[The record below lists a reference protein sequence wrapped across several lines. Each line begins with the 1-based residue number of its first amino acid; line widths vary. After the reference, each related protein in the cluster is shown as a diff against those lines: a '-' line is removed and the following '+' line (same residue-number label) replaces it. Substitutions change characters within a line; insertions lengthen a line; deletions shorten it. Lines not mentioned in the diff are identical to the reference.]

1 MESYHK
7 KKIGSIPKDS
17 TGGSSIRKGMVVFNG
32 GTSETGLVG
41 DVTGN
46 CVSVPVRMTAGR
58 ELVTDDAVM
67 FLNDCR
73 EASAEQKIALQRLL
87 NEGHLAWNKRR
98 GVCSESLYAPKDGQ
112 LVKLSILDEHVILGA
127 FKEIDAKG
135 RVVLYCLL
143 DEDGSL
149 RYSLHETVGYAVNL
163 QILPIGTSGRSRLS
177 DALRQKGLAWN
188 GRLKELERL
197 ATRVRRGDKY
207 YYLNDI
213 LEIRECRDNNRPADR
228 KRLECGNYFMERRD
242 AELVRD
248 CVRSVVRLNRDK
260 DARR

>member
-1 MESYHK
+1 MAFCCYRKYLDKESKEWNHIIRRK
-7 KKIGSIPKDS
+7 SGVFRKTARVGRPFAREWSSS
-17 TGGSSIRKGMVVFNG
+17 TVGHRKPDLWEMSRVI
-32 GTSETGLVG
+32 
-41 DVTGN
+41 
-46 CVSVPVRMTAGR
+46 
-58 ELVTDDAVM
+58 
-67 FLNDCR
+67 
-73 EASAEQKIALQRLL
+73 ASAEQKMALQRLL
-87 NEGHLAWNKRR
+87 NEGHLAWDKRR

>member
-1 MESYHK
+1 
-7 KKIGSIPKDS
+7 
-17 TGGSSIRKGMVVFNG
+17 
-32 GTSETGLVG
+32 
-41 DVTGN
+41 
-46 CVSVPVRMTAGR
+46 MTAGR

-87 NEGHLAWNKRR
+87 NEGHLAWDKRR

-228 KRLECGNYFMERRD
+228 KRLECGNYFMEWRD

>member
-1 MESYHK
+1 MEPYHK
-7 KKIGSIPKDS
+7 KKIGNIPKDS
-17 TGGSSIRKGMVVFNG
+17 AGGASIRKGMVVFNG

-58 ELVTDDAVM
+58 KLVTDDAVM
-67 FLNDCR
+67 LLNDCR
-73 EASAEQKIALQRLL
+73 EASPEQKIALQSLL
-87 NEGHLAWNKRR
+87 NERHLAWDRRR
-98 GVCSESLYAPKDGQ
+98 GLCSESFYVPKDGQ

-127 FKEIDAKG
+127 FKGIDEKG

-143 DEDGSL
+143 DEDESL
-149 RYSLHETVGYAVNL
+149 RYSLHETIGYAGNL
-163 QILPIGTSGRSRLS
+163 QILPIGTSGRGRFS

-207 YYLNDI
+207 YYMDDT
-213 LEIRECRDNNRPADR
+213 LEIRECRDNNRPTDR
-228 KRLECGNYFMERRD
+228 KRLECGNYFMEPRD
-242 AELVRD
+242 AELVRE

-260 DARR
+260 DARL

>member
-46 CVSVPVRMTAGR
+46 CVSVPVRMTAGK

-87 NEGHLAWNKRR
+87 NEGHLAWDKRR

-177 DALRQKGLAWN
+177 DALRQKGLPM
-188 GRLKELERL
+188 G
-197 ATRVRRGDKY
+197 T
-207 YYLNDI
+207 
-213 LEIRECRDNNRPADR
+213 
-228 KRLECGNYFMERRD
+228 
-242 AELVRD
+242 
-248 CVRSVVRLNRDK
+248 
-260 DARR
+260 

>member
-1 MESYHK
+1 M
-7 KKIGSIPKDS
+7 
-17 TGGSSIRKGMVVFNG
+17 
-32 GTSETGLVG
+32 
-41 DVTGN
+41 
-46 CVSVPVRMTAGR
+46 
-58 ELVTDDAVM
+58 
-67 FLNDCR
+67 
-73 EASAEQKIALQRLL
+73 
-87 NEGHLAWNKRR
+87 
-98 GVCSESLYAPKDGQ
+98 
-112 LVKLSILDEHVILGA
+112 VKLSILDEHVILGA

-163 QILPIGTSGRSRLS
+163 QILPIGTSGSSRLS

-213 LEIRECRDNNRPADR
+213 LEIRECRDNNKDR
-228 KRLECGNYFMERRD
+228 RTGNGWNAGTISWSGGMPNWYVT
-242 AELVRD
+242 ACAL
-248 CVRSVVRLNRDK
+248 S
-260 DARR
+260 

>member
-87 NEGHLAWNKRR
+87 NEGHLAWAGGENQVRELR
-98 GVCSESLYAPKDGQ
+98 ICAYEYLQSVRQAISPLYETAGQ
-112 LVKLSILDEHVILGA
+112 
-127 FKEIDAKG
+127 
-135 RVVLYCLL
+135 
-143 DEDGSL
+143 
-149 RYSLHETVGYAVNL
+149 
-163 QILPIGTSGRSRLS
+163 
-177 DALRQKGLAWN
+177 
-188 GRLKELERL
+188 
-197 ATRVRRGDKY
+197 
-207 YYLNDI
+207 
-213 LEIRECRDNNRPADR
+213 
-228 KRLECGNYFMERRD
+228 
-242 AELVRD
+242 
-248 CVRSVVRLNRDK
+248 
-260 DARR
+260 

>member
-1 MESYHK
+1 MRV
-7 KKIGSIPKDS
+7 GSGKDDC
-17 TGGSSIRKGMVVFNG
+17 GQR
-32 GTSETGLVG
+32 
-41 DVTGN
+41 
-46 CVSVPVRMTAGR
+46 
-58 ELVTDDAVM
+58 LVTDDAVM

-87 NEGHLAWNKRR
+87 NEGHLAWDKRR

-163 QILPIGTSGRSRLS
+163 QNCLS
-177 DALRQKGLAWN
+177 EPVAVEAFRCSTP
-188 GRLKELERL
+188 ER
-197 ATRVRRGDKY
+197 A
-207 YYLNDI
+207 
-213 LEIRECRDNNRPADR
+213 C
-228 KRLECGNYFMERRD
+228 MERT
-242 AELVRD
+242 AEGTRTAGNT
-248 CVRSVVRLNRDK
+248 CQTR
-260 DARR
+260 

>member
-1 MESYHK
+1 
-7 KKIGSIPKDS
+7 
-17 TGGSSIRKGMVVFNG
+17 MVVFNG

-87 NEGHLAWNKRR
+87 NEGHLAWDKRR

-127 FKEIDAKG
+127 FKEIDAKD
-135 RVVLYCLL
+135 VLCCIACWTKT
-143 DEDGSL
+143 GACAIP
-149 RYSLHETVGYAVNL
+149 LHETVGYAVNL

-188 GRLKELERL
+188 GRLEG
-197 ATRVRRGDKY
+197 TRT
-207 YYLNDI
+207 
-213 LEIRECRDNNRPADR
+213 A
-228 KRLECGNYFMERRD
+228 GNTCQTR
-242 AELVRD
+242 
-248 CVRSVVRLNRDK
+248 
-260 DARR
+260 

>member
-1 MESYHK
+1 MDSYHK

-87 NEGHLAWNKRR
+87 NEGHLAWDKRR
-98 GVCSESLYAPKDGQ
+98 GVCSESLYAPKDGHPWGFCQ
-112 LVKLSILDEHVILGA
+112 GRGA
-127 FKEIDAKG
+127 AGEIPEG
-135 RVVLYCLL
+135 IPQRPC
-143 DEDGSL
+143 S
-149 RYSLHETVGYAVNL
+149 
-163 QILPIGTSGRSRLS
+163 P
-177 DALRQKGLAWN
+177 
-188 GRLKELERL
+188 
-197 ATRVRRGDKY
+197 
-207 YYLNDI
+207 
-213 LEIRECRDNNRPADR
+213 ECQCR
-228 KRLECGNYFMERRD
+228 
-242 AELVRD
+242 
-248 CVRSVVRLNRDK
+248 
-260 DARR
+260 

>member
-1 MESYHK
+1 MAFCCYRKYLDKESKEWNH
-7 KKIGSIPKDS
+7 I
-17 TGGSSIRKGMVVFNG
+17 IRRKSEYSERQHRVESRPFAREW
-32 GTSETGLVG
+32 SCQRWDIETGLVG

-73 EASAEQKIALQRLL
+73 EASAEQKVPPTPA
-87 NEGHLAWNKRR
+87 ERR
-98 GVCSESLYAPKDGQ
+98 PSCMGQAPGVYVRNLYAPKDGQ

-127 FKEIDAKG
+127 FRKSTQKD
-135 RVVLYCLL
+135 VVLYCLL

-149 RYSLHETVGYAVNL
+149 RYSLHETVRYAVNL

-197 ATRVRRGDKY
+197 ANT
-207 YYLNDI
+207 
-213 LEIRECRDNNRPADR
+213 CP
-228 KRLECGNYFMERRD
+228 D
-242 AELVRD
+242 AVT
-248 CVRSVVRLNRDK
+248 STIT
-260 DARR
+260 